1 MKEKGMKEEKE
12 SQGVMW
18 FCGSAVPW
26 FCSFEADIEFCGC
39 VCGFCGFAVVC
50 FCMGF
55 VGLEVNGTGRI
66 TFFYILDL

>member
-1 MKEKGMKEEKE
+1 MKEKGMKEKGMKEEKE

-39 VCGFCGFAVVC
+39 VGSVDLQLCA
-50 FCMGF
+50 F
-55 VGLEVNGTGRI
+55 VWVSWAWK
-66 TFFYILDL
+66 